1 MKKQIVPFI
10 FLALTFV
17 LLTSVVY
24 AWFSTGM
31 NVKTDVITVNVGSNQ
46 VETHLFVQ
54 KQGEDEELITNQAQL
69 TEILEMGIPGD
80 EYVFRIKI
88 INHKSDA
95 VTAGVIINNI
105 TSTPDFG
112 FSGDLRDAYLIK
124 NRNVRVTR
132 EGQATTNLYLT
143 PNSSIPGVGVN
154 GQTLSVNRI
163 NNLIVENKIVL
174 VNNLSI
180 ATGEAI
186 NVEITIVFDS
196 DIESTEYRGQMNF
209 NDFRIVIGG

>member
-69 TEILEMGIPGD
+69 TEILRLGIPGD

-88 INHKSDA
+88 INHTKA
-95 VTAGVIINNI
+95 TTTASVIINNI
-105 TSTPDFG
+105 TSTSDFG

-124 NRNVRVTR
+124 NRNVRIIR
-132 EGQATTNLYLT
+132 EGPSTTNLYLT
-143 PNSSIPGVGVN
+143 PNSPTPEVGVD

-163 NNLIVENKIVL
+163 NNFIIENKIIL

-180 ATGEAI
+180 STGETI
-186 NVEITIVFDS
+186 NVETTIAFDF